1 MCLHLHIL
9 KYFKTNLVYF
19 FTRINTKYLF
29 NLEKKINQKI
39 KIEGKKIVGLNF
51 DALHCLIQGVQYIEV
66 VIIIAPLITTNSE
79 HTSCVSIMNNFQGKL
94 VDENHMFRGINI
106 DAAFN

>member
-9 KYFKTNLVYF
+9 NYFKTNLVYF

-29 NLEKKINQKI
+29 NFEKKINQKI

-51 DALHCLIQGVQYIEV
+51 DALHCYRVYYIEV

>member
-19 FTRINTKYLF
+19 FTRITQNIYSIWK
-29 NLEKKINQKI
+29 KKINQKI

-51 DALHCLIQGVQYIEV
+51 DALHCYRVYYIEV
-66 VIIIAPLITTNSE
+66 VIITAPLITTNSE